1 MTNMEQIENLRKE
14 IKEIYSPSIRLVMN
28 DLITAS
34 FLLDDKKVEEAILSL
49 KELREYYLNDKEKQ
63 ITNYKEHKIMADGK
77 YITEKLN
84 LFKNLYFNY
93 VKEDVS
99 FTKDKQKEAL
109 NIIKLLESL
118 N

>member
-1 MTNMEQIENLRKE
+1 
-14 IKEIYSPSIRLVMN
+14 
-28 DLITAS
+28 
-34 FLLDDKKVEEAILSL
+34 
-49 KELREYYLNDKEKQ
+49 
-63 ITNYKEHKIMADGK
+63 MADGK

-99 FTKDKQKEAL
+99 FTKDKQKEV
-109 NIIKLLESL
+109 NKIIKLLESL